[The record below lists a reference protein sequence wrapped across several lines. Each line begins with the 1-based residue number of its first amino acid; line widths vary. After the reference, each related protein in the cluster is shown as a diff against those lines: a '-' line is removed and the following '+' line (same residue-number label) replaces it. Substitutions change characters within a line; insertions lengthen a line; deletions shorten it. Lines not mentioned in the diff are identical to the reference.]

1 MGRIFIFCFYF
12 QRFKNIAQ
20 TSSILLFWQTNNTIV
35 LTLSTGRIVH
45 GTICLEHNCTLN
57 RLAYPYDFGV
67 RLTIFLAILHPYD
80 CCQFP
85 YDSANFRKGSGPS
98 FHCGSVYY
106 RSYRHFRLLK
116 KTMSKRQN
124 FDNKPKIDLKC

>member
-1 MGRIFIFCFYF
+1 MEVNTLKRKLKAEEDEHKALNTLWEVIN
-12 QRFKNIAQ
+12 KLKH
-20 TSSILLFWQTNNTIV
+20 SINY
-35 LTLSTGRIVH
+35 RRH
-45 GTICLEHNCTLN
+45 

-67 RLTIFLAILHPYD
+67 RLTIFWAILRPFD

-85 YDSANFRKGSGPS
+85 YDSANLQYFRKLLGSVPS

-116 KTMSKRQN
+116 KRCQNVKILIINSKS
-124 FDNKPKIDLKC
+124 I

>member
-1 MGRIFIFCFYF
+1 LYIGFFCPVCASVMRGRTVY
-12 QRFKNIAQ
+12 RE
-20 TSSILLFWQTNNTIV
+20 
-35 LTLSTGRIVH
+35 TGRKETR
-45 GTICLEHNCTLN
+45 GGRKEKRGRKKRERRN

-67 RLTIFLAILHPYD
+67 RLTIFWAILRPND

-85 YDSANFRKGSGPS
+85 YDSANLRYFRKVFGSGPS

-106 RSYRHFRLLK
+106 RSYRHFRLLQ

-124 FDNKPKIDLKC
+124 FDIKPKIDLKC

>member
-1 MGRIFIFCFYF
+1 MSQAVGDQTFI
-12 QRFKNIAQ
+12 QV
-20 TSSILLFWQTNNTIV
+20 V
-35 LTLSTGRIVH
+35 LD
-45 GTICLEHNCTLN
+45 

-67 RLTIFLAILHPYD
+67 RLTIFWAILRPYD

-85 YDSANFRKGSGPS
+85 YDSANLRYFRKVFGSGPS

-116 KTMSKRQN
+116 KRCQN
-124 FDNKPKIDLKC
+124 VKILIINPKSI

>member
-1 MGRIFIFCFYF
+1 LYIGFFCPVCASVMRGRTVY
-12 QRFKNIAQ
+12 RE
-20 TSSILLFWQTNNTIV
+20 
-35 LTLSTGRIVH
+35 TGRKETR
-45 GTICLEHNCTLN
+45 GGRKEKRGRKKRERRN

-67 RLTIFLAILHPYD
+67 RLTICWAILRPND

-85 YDSANFRKGSGPS
+85 YDSANLRYFRKFFGSGPS

-106 RSYRHFRLLK
+106 RSYRHFRLLQ

-124 FDNKPKIDLKC
+124 FDIKPKIDLKC